1 MLINTFGSFIGFPNL
16 FRDTSLISAS
26 HKISD
31 FLLITCEIVIV
42 VKVLDFTFVKTV
54 ILSSNFAGFLKSTLQ
69 VLTAIRTLNFSN
81 NFLFEY
87 PIE

>member
-1 MLINTFGSFIGFPNL
+1 MLINTFGSFTGFPNL
-16 FRDTSLISAS
+16 FRDTNLISAS

-31 FLLITCEIVIV
+31 FLLITCDIVMV
-42 VKVLDFTFVKTV
+42 VKVLDLIFEKTV

-69 VLTAIRTLNFSN
+69 VLTAIKTLNLSN

-87 PIE
+87 PKE

>member
-1 MLINTFGSFIGFPNL
+1 MLINAFGSLTGFPNL
-16 FRDTSLISAS
+16 FRDTNLISAS

-31 FLLITCEIVIV
+31 FLLITCDIVIV
-42 VKVLDFTFVKTV
+42 VKVLDLIFVKTV

-69 VLTAIRTLNFSN
+69 VFTAIKTLYLSN

>member
-1 MLINTFGSFIGFPNL
+1 MGFPNL
-16 FRDTSLISAS
+16 FRDTNLISAS

-31 FLLITCEIVIV
+31 FLLITCDIVIV
-42 VKVLDFTFVKTV
+42 VNVLDLIFVKTV

-69 VLTAIRTLNFSN
+69 VLTAIKILNLSS

-87 PIE
+87 PSE

>member
-1 MLINTFGSFIGFPNL
+1 MLISSFGSFTGFPKL
-16 FRDTSLISAS
+16 FRDTNLISAS

-31 FLLITCEIVIV
+31 FLLITCDIVIV
-42 VKVLDFTFVKTV
+42 VKVLDLTFVKTV

-69 VLTAIRTLNFSN
+69 VFTAIKTLCLSN

>member
-1 MLINTFGSFIGFPNL
+1 MLISAFGSFTGFPNL

-31 FLLITCEIVIV
+31 FLLITCDIVIV
-42 VKVLDFTFVKTV
+42 VKVLDLIFVKTV

-69 VLTAIRTLNFSN
+69 VLTAIKTLNLSN

>member
-1 MLINTFGSFIGFPNL
+1 MLISGFGSFTGFPNL
-16 FRDTSLISAS
+16 FRDTNLISAS

-31 FLLITCEIVIV
+31 FLLITCDIVIV
-42 VKVLDFTFVKTV
+42 VKVLDLIFVKTV
-54 ILSSNFAGFLKSTLQ
+54 ILSSNFAGFLKSILQ